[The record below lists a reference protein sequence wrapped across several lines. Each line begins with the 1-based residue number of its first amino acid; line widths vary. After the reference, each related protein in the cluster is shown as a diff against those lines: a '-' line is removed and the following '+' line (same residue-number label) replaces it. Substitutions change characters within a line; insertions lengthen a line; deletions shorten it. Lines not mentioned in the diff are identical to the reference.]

1 MRYMINYKPAFDF
14 DTMLNSIFTPNDRW
28 LQNGPAVN
36 IIEEPDQYR
45 LEAELPGLS
54 ENEVEVKIDDR
65 VLTIGS
71 QRSEEDETNREK
83 EENKAPNY
91 LIRERR
97 ERSFSRSFVLPK
109 DVDSEKISGSFNNG
123 ILTIILEKL
132 PEVKPRKIKVQA
144 A

>member
-1 MRYMINYKPAFDF
+1 MINYKPAFDF
-14 DTMLNSIFTPNDRW
+14 DTMLNSIFTSNDRW

-71 QRSEEDETNREK
+71 QSSGEDETSREK
-83 EENKAPNY
+83 DESKAPNY
-91 LIRERR
+91 LIRERK